1 MFLILAIEPD
11 RRQAN
16 RLAAIGPL
24 RNAELLTVDSVQ
36 AGLEL
41 LARHVPDL
49 VLTSM
54 LLSAKDDAA
63 LADRLRQ
70 LDTAGRQVQTLV
82 IPMFAPPRKNEG
94 GLLARFTK
102 SDDESSAHGCQPAVF
117 AAQINE
123 YLDDLQ
129 LDREA
134 REMRQPYSAPAE
146 TLYHQPTVGDSYQ
159 EVVASVPEE
168 QVIVSPPPTRIE
180 APVSERSMPAIDAA
194 PTIAAELAAAI
205 TAAPQRPPLVEP
217 APPAPAR
224 PVTPPSML
232 EKPAHAATP
241 SVIKPAAPIEAPC
254 VAEPPRDVEPRRV
267 VEPAREIEA
276 TRRVERPRDVEAP
289 WAVEQPRDDEAASID
304 APTAEPTRLIA
315 PSPIVEP
322 RHITAKPARA
332 KSIVE
337 PGDDDLRTEPIAEP
351 VRLIAPSPVAAPEH
365 IAPAAVARAAQP
377 EAPRAPVKPPP
388 AVSRPVVPAKVKPK
402 VAKVQFVPPP
412 LHEDPEV
419 AKFMAALN
427 EMPTVDLVE
436 SEGAADVAQV
446 EETAAASP
454 LERELEINTRRIAAR
469 ELPPEPVAPRETP
482 PAPVEAA
489 PKTVKALK
497 PARPRAIS
505 PAAAPPSLPPSAR
518 KRVTPIRR
526 GASAAAPPDPAPEA
540 PPGVEEPPPA
550 PTSTPVKVV
559 GRIKPAAFAP
569 AAPAAARTGKQKGA
583 PRRPRPVQDEWGLFD
598 PDQAGLPAVQ
608 AALEEIEE
616 PDIFRNVSTPP
627 KPRR

>member
-16 RLAAIGPL
+16 RLAAIARGPL

-36 AGLEL
+36 AALEV

-63 LADRLRQ
+63 LAERLRQ

-82 IPMFAPPRKNEG
+82 IPMFAAPRKGSEG
-94 GLLARFTK
+94 GLLARFTR
-102 SDDESSAHGCQPAVF
+102 SDDEGPAHGCQPAVF
-117 AAQINE
+117 AAQVNE

-134 REMRQPYSAPAE
+134 REMRQPYSVAPTEAVE
-146 TLYHQPTVGDSYQ
+146 HEPTMSEPYQ
-159 EVVASVPEE
+159 EVVASVPED

-180 APVSERSMPAIDAA
+180 GPAERSTMPTYAP
-194 PTIAAELAAAI
+194 PTIVAEPAAS
-205 TAAPQRPPLVEP
+205 TDAAPQRQPLIK
-217 APPAPAR
+217 
-224 PVTPPSML
+224 PPSSVT
-232 EKPAHAATP
+232 EPAHATP
-241 SVIKPAAPIEAPC
+241 SIIKPAAPFEAPR
-254 VAEPPRDVEPRRV
+254 VPEQPRAIEPRRV

-276 TRRVERPRDVEAP
+276 RRAEPARDVKAP
-289 WAVEQPRDDEAASID
+289 PAVEPPRDDQAAASVD
-304 APTAEPTRLIA
+304 APTAEPARLIA
-315 PSPIVEP
+315 PSPVVEP
-322 RHITAKPARA
+322 RPIAAKPARTE
-332 KSIVE
+332 SIVK
-337 PGDDDLRTEPIAEP
+337 PADDDLPTEPVAEP

-365 IAPAAVARAAQP
+365 AAPAATARAGPP
-377 EAPRAPVKPPP
+377 EAARAPVRP
-388 AVSRPVVPAKVKPK
+388 APAASRPAVPAKAKPK
-402 VAKVQFVPPP
+402 VAKVQFMPPP

-419 AKFMAALN
+419 ARFMAALN
-427 EMPTVDLVE
+427 ELPTADLVE
-436 SEGAADVAQV
+436 SDGAGDADAAEV
-446 EETAAASP
+446 EQTAAASTP
-454 LERELEINTRRIAAR
+454 ERELEINRM
-469 ELPPEPVAPRETP
+469 LKAPREVLAEP
-482 PAPVEAA
+482 VVSRPIAEAPKDVAPKEAA

-497 PARPRAIS
+497 PARARTIS

-526 GASAAAPPDPAPEA
+526 GAAAPTAPDPAPEA
-540 PPGVEEPPPA
+540 PPAVEEPPPA
-550 PTSTPVKVV
+550 ATSTPVKVV
-559 GRIKPAAFAP
+559 GRIKPASSTP
-569 AAPAAARTGKQKGA
+569 AAPAAARTSKLKGS
-583 PRRPRPVQDEWGLFD
+583 PRRPKPVQDEWGLFD

-616 PDIFRNVSTPP
+616 PDIFRNVGTPP